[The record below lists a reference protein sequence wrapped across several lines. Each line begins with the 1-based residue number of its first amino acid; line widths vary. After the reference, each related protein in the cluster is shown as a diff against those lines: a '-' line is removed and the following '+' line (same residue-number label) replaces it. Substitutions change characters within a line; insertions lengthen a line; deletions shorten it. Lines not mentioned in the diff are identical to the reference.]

1 MFIDLIAKVKI
12 MLIVR
17 INQID
22 TTGHNDNIINS
33 HIETREIVNTNEM
46 NIKVHEKSEIF
57 ANLPWFIEA
66 KKCAEVLANT
76 TKGEVEVKDIN
87 AVYDEII
94 HWKQNLFEV
103 P

>member
-1 MFIDLIAKVKI
+1 

-22 TTGHNDNIINS
+22 ITGHNDNIINS
-33 HIETREIVNTNEM
+33 NIEAREIVNTNEM

-66 KKCAEVLANT
+66 IKMCRSSCKYYQRRSGS
-76 TKGEVEVKDIN
+76 KR
-87 AVYDEII
+87 
-94 HWKQNLFEV
+94 H
-103 P
+103 